1 MTNDLPAN
9 LSRSAEAAL
18 KQWGVDACRTA
29 WREHHLHGEG
39 PTVQSIQSGIPLRS
53 VASAVNAYAEVWA
66 SLFPPNTPSVLVT
79 TEPRWEV
86 WSIEDADAEVLG
98 KVILSTDSEG
108 EARKTLR
115 DANQYQHGLALVD
128 RAALAIDWGDRITAL
143 RD

>member
-66 SLFPPNTPSVLVT
+66 SLFPPKTPSA
-79 TEPRWEV
+79 EPRWAV
-86 WSIEDADAEVLG
+86 WTISDGDALG
-98 KVILSTDSEG
+98 RLLASTDSES
-108 EARKTLR
+108 EAREALS
-115 DANQYQHGLALVD
+115 DATQYQNGLALVD
-128 RAALAIDWGDRITAL
+128 RERRTIDWGDRITAL